1 MTTYLIL
8 LGIGLAAGAFGAMV
22 GLGGGAIMF
31 PAIQIFLAYDLL
43 IAVGTTLFAVIF
55 TSVSAAIGHFKA
67 GNVRLKSAFWIG
79 LGGICGVLLGS
90 YVFKQYLSSGLE
102 TLRLLLGIFFA
113 LIALRLGQEIY
124 KETRRQNGSG
134 DEVAE
139 TVVREPAAALMALG
153 FFSGSLTGMIGLGG
167 GFILTPGIMFMC
179 AAAPH
184 VAVGTT
190 MLAMLPMALCGGLIK
205 LFQGYVNLPAGIIL
219 GIGTAIG
226 AQLGVTLS
234 SRISAMVMK
243 GIFVV
248 VFSIM
253 ALDYLLPVLFPGL

>member
-1 MTTYLIL
+1 MTTYLFL

-67 GNVRLKSAFWIG
+67 GNVRLKSALWVG

-90 YVFKQYLSSGLE
+90 YVFKQYLSNGLE
-102 TLRLLLGIFFA
+102 LLRLLLGIFFA
-113 LIALRLGQEIY
+113 FIALRLGYEIY
-124 KETRRQNGSG
+124 KETRQQDGPAR
-134 DEVAE
+134 EAKPAE
-139 TVVREPAAALMALG
+139 REPAAALTVLG

-167 GFILTPGIMFMC
+167 GFILTPGIMFIC

-205 LFQGYVNLPAGIIL
+205 LFQGYVNLTAGIIL
-219 GIGTAIG
+219 GIGTALG
-226 AQLGVTLS
+226 AQLGVKLS

-248 VFSIM
+248 VFLTM
-253 ALDYLLPVLFPGL
+253 AIDYLLPVLLHGH